1 MNTSSKQAAIGE
13 ILAQLRDT
21 SLATHREVEQVLP
34 VIASHGEDATL
45 AWLMACKRL
54 FDYDREGGRAFIRGS
69 HEAEKVSETVEQWTE
84 QALHFLRWRNAWRAL
99 EGFML
104 NLPRA
109 YGSLG
114 HAGQRRWAEIGFL
127 WCGRQIDSG
136 CAYFT
141 TPVVDLS
148 GRQGITGIE
157 QLTQPAEELFES
169 RKLLLATYLAGAVRV
184 RNLLGSQAILPW
196 ALRGADIMQ
205 SGRARGE
212 AYFRLESEESLAL
225 LLEHLPGFRLGERN
239 RLLGMLLDIWYGCT
253 FELKES
259 NWSPE
264 KGRPF
269 VETDGRN
276 MYFPAVMQ
284 NRDEAVL
291 AVLHAAGHMR
301 FGTFDRLAMKELFG
315 EAGVAFPESGPVSW
329 APLFASYGDDALR
342 FQLIFDLC
350 EDLRVDC
357 RIQQLV
363 PNYLQRL
370 AATARQGARH
380 PETGVYHALALT
392 SVEQAIAA
400 LIEKSGNDGVR
411 DERFVPLREPGA
423 TIADAWRVARN
434 IYRADELPPV
444 LDLEAFHAAYLP
456 GRAPNATRLVHPQQS
471 QEQQQQTQSGAEG
484 EQQPQESGEEQ
495 AETPQNAEAGNQQDG
510 GQKQEIAGFGDS
522 SGASTQFSN
531 RSEARRPNTGSSDK
545 GVPYPEWDYR
555 ETRYKRNWSWVQ
567 EKKLAESNI
576 TETKRLMTQYSA
588 ALKRLK
594 KAIQAQKPTRLAPLL
609 RQLDGDDMDLNA
621 VVGYLVEKQAG
632 YSPKAAIYRRREMRQ
647 REIAVTLLADMST
660 SIMQHLP
667 EGGGRLVDR
676 VRAGVLLFA
685 ESMEEVGDA
694 YSIAGFC
701 SKYRDNVSYYT
712 IKDFEA
718 PLTQDIRSQIGG
730 MSGRLA
736 TRMGAAIRH
745 ATACFERVESRRRLL
760 LILSDGRPEDYDDGG
775 DRRYLH
781 EDTRMA
787 VKEAVAKGVHPFCIT
802 VDTMANQ
809 YLPQIFGRGHYLVLD
824 HINSLPNKLPEI
836 YFRLRR

>member
-1 MNTSSKQAAIGE
+1 MTRSHERAIDE
-13 ILAQLRDT
+13 QLTQLRDASPVT
-21 SLATHREVEQVLP
+21 FHDIEQTLP
-34 VIASHGEDATL
+34 AIRPHGEESTL
-45 AWLMACKRL
+45 AWLAACRKL
-54 FDYDREGGRAFIRGS
+54 NDYDREAGRTFVRGS
-69 HEAEKVSETVEQWTE
+69 LEAERVSETVVQWTE
-84 QALHFLRWRNAWRAL
+84 QALQFARWRGAWRAL
-99 EGFML
+99 EGFMM

-114 HAGQRRWAEIGFL
+114 HTGQVRWAEIGFV
-127 WCGRQIDSG
+127 WCARQVESG
-136 CAYFT
+136 IAYFT

-148 GRQGITGIE
+148 GRHGITGIE

-169 RKLLLATYLAGAVRV
+169 RKLLLATYLGGAIRV
-184 RNLLGSQAILPW
+184 RNLLGAQAVLPW
-196 ALRGADIMQ
+196 ALRGADILQ
-205 SGRARGE
+205 AGRARGE

-225 LLEHLPGFRLGERN
+225 LLDQLPGFRLSDRN
-239 RLLGMLLDIWYGCT
+239 RLLTMLLEVWYGQG
-253 FELKES
+253 FDLKEGS
-259 NWSPE
+259 WSPE

-269 VETDGRN
+269 AETDGRSL
-276 MYFPAVMQ
+276 YFPAVMP
-284 NRDEAVL
+284 NRDEAIL
-291 AVLHAAGHMR
+291 GLLHAAGHMR
-301 FGTFDRLAMKELFG
+301 FGTFDRAHMKTLFV
-315 EAGVAFPESGPVSW
+315 EAGVEFPETGPVSW
-329 APLFASYGDDALR
+329 SQLYTRYGDDALR

-350 EDLRVDC
+350 EDLRVDW
-357 RIQQLV
+357 RVQRLV

-370 AATARQGARH
+370 LTAARSGARH
-380 PETGVYHALALT
+380 PDTAAYYALGVASL
-392 SVEQAIAA
+392 EQAIAA
-400 LIEKSGNDGVR
+400 RNDSGGGAAPQDT
-411 DERFVPLREPGA
+411 RFSPLFDAKA
-423 TIADAWRVARN
+423 TVADAWRVASA
-434 IYRADELPPV
+434 IHQEDQLPPV
-444 LDLEAFHAAYLP
+444 TDLEGFHAAYLP
-456 GRAPNATRLVHPQQS
+456 GRGPNTTRLAHPQQHD
-471 QEQQQQTQSGAEG
+471 EQQQQTQSGAEG
-484 EQQPQESGEEQ
+484 EQKPQENGEEQ
-495 AETPQNAEAGNQQDG
+495 EQTPQNAESGDQRDG
-510 GQKQEIAGFGDS
+510 GKKQEIAGYGDT
-522 SGASTQFSN
+522 SGASARAAG
-531 RSEARRPNTGSSDK
+531 RSEDQRPNTGSSDK

-555 ETRYKRNWSWVQ
+555 EGRYKRNWSWVQ

-576 TETKRLMTQYSA
+576 TETNRLMNQYSS

-594 KAIQAQKPTRLAPLL
+594 KAIQAQKPTRLAPQL

-621 VVGYLVEKQAG
+621 VVGYYVERRAG
-632 YSPKAAIYRRREMRQ
+632 RSPKPAIYRRREQRQ

-701 SKYRDNVSYYT
+701 SKYRDNVSYYA
-712 IKDFEA
+712 IKGFEQ
-718 PLTQDIRSQIGG
+718 PLTQDVRSQIGG

-745 ATACFERVESRRRLL
+745 ATASFDGIESRRRLL

-824 HINSLPNKLPEI
+824 QINSLPNKLPEI
-836 YFRLRR
+836 YFRLRS

>member
-1 MNTSSKQAAIGE
+1 MASTRQQALDE
-13 ILAQLRDT
+13 QLTQLRDG
-21 SLATHREVEQVLP
+21 SPAAYREVEPVLP
-34 VIASHGEDATL
+34 AIRPHGDEAAL
-45 AWLMACKRL
+45 AWIMACRKL
-54 FDYDREGGRAFIRGS
+54 NEYDREAGKSFIRGS
-69 HEAEKVSETVEQWTE
+69 LEAERVSETVVQWTE
-84 QALHFLRWRNAWRAL
+84 QAVQFTRWRGSWRAL
-99 EGFML
+99 EGFMA

-114 HAGQRRWAEIGFL
+114 HAGQQRWAEIGFV
-127 WCGRQIDSG
+127 WCARQVESG

-148 GRQGITGIE
+148 GRHGITGIE

-169 RKLLLATYLAGAVRV
+169 RKLLLATYLAGAIRV
-184 RNLLGSQAILPW
+184 RNLLGAQAILPW
-196 ALRGADIMQ
+196 AVRGADILQ

-225 LLEHLPGFRLGERN
+225 LLDQLPGFRLMERN
-239 RLLGMLLDIWYGCT
+239 RLLSMLLDVWYGGV
-253 FELKES
+253 FELKEGS
-259 NWSPE
+259 WSPE

-269 VETDGRN
+269 VETDGRSL
-276 MYFPAVMQ
+276 YFPAIMP

-291 AVLHAAGHMR
+291 SLLHTAGHMR

-315 EAGVAFPESGPVSW
+315 EAGVEFPESGPVSW
-329 APLFASYGDDALR
+329 ASLYARYGDDALR

-357 RIQQLV
+357 RIQRLV
-363 PNYLQRL
+363 PNYLQRML
-370 AATARQGARH
+370 SSSRSGVRH
-380 PETGVYHALALT
+380 PETGVYYNLAVKSIEHALA
-392 SVEQAIAA
+392 AA
-400 LIEKSGNDGVR
+400 PGQHASDGAR
-411 DERFVPLREPGA
+411 DERFSPLLVPA
-423 TIADAWRVARN
+423 STVADAWRVATR
-434 IYRADELPPV
+434 IYKQGALPPV
-444 LDLEAFHAAYLP
+444 GDLEAFHAAYLP
-456 GRAPNATRLVHPQQS
+456 GRGPNTTRLAHPQQ
-471 QEQQQQTQSGAEG
+471 QDEQQQQTQSGAEG
-484 EQQPQESGEEQ
+484 EQRPQDDGEEQ
-495 AETPQNAEAGNQQDG
+495 DTTPQNAESGDQRDG
-510 GQKQEIAGFGDS
+510 GRKQEITGFGDT
-522 SGASTQFSN
+522 SGASARAAG
-531 RSEARRPNTGSSDK
+531 RSEEQRPNTGSSDK
-545 GVPYPEWDYR
+545 GEPYPEWDYR
-555 ETRYKRNWSWVQ
+555 ESRYKRNWSWVQ

-576 TETKRLMTQYSA
+576 TETNRLMNQYGA

-594 KAIQAQKPTRLAPLL
+594 KAIQAQKPTRLAPQL

-621 VVGYLVEKQAG
+621 VVSYVVERRAG
-632 YSPKAAIYRRREMRQ
+632 RSPKPAIYRRREMRQ

-685 ESMEEVGDA
+685 ESMEEVGDP

-701 SKYRDNVSYYT
+701 SKYRDNVSYYA
-712 IKDFEA
+712 IKGFDE
-718 PLTQDIRSQIGG
+718 PLSQDIRSQIGG

-745 ATACFERVESRRRLL
+745 ATASFQRIESRRRLL

-787 VKEAVAKGVHPFCIT
+787 VKEAVARGVHPFCIT